1 MMDTQ
6 IILFLVSIFIAAAAI
21 AGGIV
26 WWLFTDRIRRRVA
39 DVQGPAKSSAFDIE
53 NQWMEHV
60 VRISRPLA
68 KLSLPSENWVNSPIR
83 HRLTHAGW
91 RGRATPTLFFGS
103 KTLLAIVFPLLL
115 FMFGGES
122 LFSESAETVFMQML
136 VLASIGYLIPNGVLH
151 YKVRQRQ
158 RTIVENFPDALDLM
172 TICVEAGLGL
182 DASLKKVA
190 DEIHLKS
197 KILAQE
203 LQWVIMELR
212 AGFSKEQAL
221 RNLAIRT
228 GVDEIE
234 LFVAM
239 IIQSDRFGTAMS
251 ESLRI
256 HSENLRVKRRQ
267 RAEEAAEKIS
277 LKLLFP
283 LIFLIF
289 PTLMLILAGPA
300 MLQIY
305 RLLLPALSG

>member
-1 MMDTQ
+1 MMDNQ
-6 IILFLVSIFIAAAAI
+6 IILFLVSIFIAVAAI

-39 DVQGPAKSSAFDIE
+39 DVQGPAKSSAIDVE

-68 KLSLPSENWVNSPIR
+68 KLSFPSENWVNSPIR

-197 KILAQE
+197 QILGQE
-203 LQWVIMELR
+203 LQLITMELR

-221 RNLAIRT
+221 RNFAIRT

-256 HSENLRVKRRQ
+256 HSENLRVKRQQ

-277 LKLLFP
+277 LKLLRVAR
-283 LIFLIF
+283 LISFLTHDKMFDQFCI
-289 PTLMLILAGPA
+289 
-300 MLQIY
+300 
-305 RLLLPALSG
+305 SSS

>member
-1 MMDTQ
+1 MMDIQ
-6 IILFLVSIFIAAAAI
+6 IILFFVSVFITGAAI
-21 AGGIV
+21 TGGIA
-26 WWLFTDRIRRRVA
+26 WWVLTDRVRRRVA
-39 DVQGPAKSSAFDIE
+39 DIQGPVKPSPFDAD
-53 NQWMEHV
+53 NNWMEHV
-60 VRISRPLA
+60 IRISRPLA
-68 KLSLPSENWVNSPIR
+68 KLSFPKENWVNSPMR
-83 HRLTHAGW
+83 YRLTHAGW
-91 RGRATPTLFFGS
+91 RGRAAPTLFFGS
-103 KTLLAIVFPLLL
+103 KTLLAIFFPLMLFIFIGEPLL
-115 FMFGGES
+115 
-122 LFSESAETVFMQML
+122 SENVQTVLVQMIIFAG
-136 VLASIGYLIPNGVLH
+136 VGYFIPNGVLY

-158 RTIVENFPDALDLM
+158 RTIVEHFPDALDLM

-182 DASLKKVA
+182 DASLKKVG
-190 DEIHLKS
+190 DEIYLKS
-197 KILAQE
+197 KILSQE

-221 RNLAIRT
+221 RNFAIRT

-239 IIQSDRFGTAMS
+239 LIQSDRFGTAMS

-305 RLLLPALSG
+305 RLLLPAIAG

>member
-1 MMDTQ
+1 MDMQ
-6 IILFLVSIFIAAAAI
+6 IILFLVSVFIAGSAI

-26 WWLFTDRIRRRVA
+26 WWLFTGRVRRRVA

-68 KLSLPSENWVNSPIR
+68 KLSFPSENWVNSPIR

-91 RGRATPTLFFGS
+91 RGRAAPILFFGS

-115 FMFGGES
+115 FLFGGES
-122 LFSESAETVFMQML
+122 LFSESVQTVLVQMM

-151 YKVRQRQ
+151 YKVSQRK
-158 RTIVENFPDALDLM
+158 RTIIENFPDALDLM

-197 KILAQE
+197 QILGQE
-203 LQWVIMELR
+203 LQLITMELR

-221 RNLAIRT
+221 RNLASRT

-234 LFVAM
+234 LFVTM
-239 IIQSDRFGTAMS
+239 LIQSDRFGTAMS

-305 RLLLPALSG
+305 RLLLPAMAG

>member
-1 MMDTQ
+1 
-6 IILFLVSIFIAAAAI
+6 
-21 AGGIV
+21 
-26 WWLFTDRIRRRVA
+26 VA
-39 DVQGPAKSSAFDIE
+39 DVQGPAKSSAFDVE

-68 KLSLPSENWVNSPIR
+68 KLSFPSENWINSPIR

-197 KILAQE
+197 QILGQE
-203 LQWVIMELR
+203 LQLITMELR

-221 RNLAIRT
+221 RNFAMRT

-305 RLLLPALSG
+305 RLLLPAMAG

>member
-1 MMDTQ
+1 M
-6 IILFLVSIFIAAAAI
+6 
-21 AGGIV
+21 
-26 WWLFTDRIRRRVA
+26 RY
-39 DVQGPAKSSAFDIE
+39 
-53 NQWMEHV
+53 
-60 VRISRPLA
+60 
-68 KLSLPSENWVNSPIR
+68 
-83 HRLTHAGW
+83 RLTHAGW

-122 LFSESAETVFMQML
+122 LFSESAQTVFVQMI
-136 VLASIGYLIPNGVLH
+136 VLASVGYLIPNGVLH

-221 RNLAIRT
+221 RNFAIRT

-256 HSENLRVKRRQ
+256 HSENLRVKRQQ

-305 RLLLPALSG
+305 RLLLPAMTG

>member
-1 MMDTQ
+1 MMDIQ
-6 IILFLVSIFIAAAAI
+6 IILFFVSVFIAGAAI
-21 AGGIV
+21 TGGIV
-26 WWLFTDRIRRRVA
+26 WWLLTDRVRRRVA
-39 DVQGPAKSSAFDIE
+39 DVQGPVKSSPLDAE
-53 NQWMEHV
+53 NHWMEHV
-60 VRISRPLA
+60 IRISRPLA
-68 KLSLPSENWVNSPIR
+68 KLSFPKENWVNSPIR

-91 RGRATPTLFFGS
+91 RGRAAPTLFFGS
-103 KTLLAIVFPLLL
+103 KTLLAIFFPLMLFIFIGEPLL
-115 FMFGGES
+115 
-122 LFSESAETVFMQML
+122 SENVQTVLVQMIIFAG
-136 VLASIGYLIPNGVLH
+136 VGYLIPNGVLH

-172 TICVEAGLGL
+172 TICIEAGLGL
-182 DASLKKVA
+182 DASFKKVS
-190 DEIHLKS
+190 DEIYLKS
-197 KILAQE
+197 KILSQE
-203 LQWVIMELR
+203 LQWIIMELR

-221 RNLAIRT
+221 RNFAIRT

-239 IIQSDRFGTAMS
+239 LIQSDRFGTAMS

-305 RLLLPALSG
+305 RLLLPAIAG

>member
-6 IILFLVSIFIAAAAI
+6 IIVILVSVFIAVAAI

-39 DVQGPAKSSAFDIE
+39 DVQGPAKSSAIDVE

-68 KLSLPSENWVNSPIR
+68 KLSFPSENWVNSPIR

-122 LFSESAETVFMQML
+122 LFSESAQTVFVQMM
-136 VLASIGYLIPNGVLH
+136 VLASVGYLIPNGVLH

-221 RNLAIRT
+221 RNFAIRT

-305 RLLLPALSG
+305 RLLLPAMAG

>member
-6 IILFLVSIFIAAAAI
+6 IIVILVSVFIAVSAI
-21 AGGIV
+21 TGGIV

-39 DVQGPAKSSAFDIE
+39 DVQGPSKSSVFEVE

-68 KLSLPSENWVNSPIR
+68 KLSFPSESWINSPIR

-91 RGRATPTLFFGS
+91 RGRAAPTLFFGS
-103 KTLLAIVFPLLL
+103 KTLLAIVFPLML
-115 FMFGGES
+115 FIFAGEA
-122 LFSESAETVFMQML
+122 LFSENTQTVLVQMML
-136 VLASIGYLIPNGVLH
+136 FAGVGYLIPNGVLH

-239 IIQSDRFGTAMS
+239 LIQSDRFGTAMS
-251 ESLRI
+251 ESLKI

-305 RLLLPALSG
+305 RLLLPAMAG

>member
-6 IILFLVSIFIAAAAI
+6 IILFLVSIFIAVAAI

-39 DVQGPAKSSAFDIE
+39 DVQGPAKSSAFDVE

-68 KLSLPSENWVNSPIR
+68 KLSFPSENWINPPIR

-197 KILAQE
+197 QILGQE
-203 LQWVIMELR
+203 LQLITMELR

-221 RNLAIRT
+221 RNFAMRT

-305 RLLLPALSG
+305 RLLLPAMAG

>member
-6 IILFLVSIFIAAAAI
+6 IILILVSVFIAVAAI
-21 AGGIV
+21 TGGIV

-39 DVQGPAKSSAFDIE
+39 DVQGPSKSSAIDVE
-53 NQWMEHV
+53 SQWMMHV

-68 KLSLPSENWVNSPIR
+68 KLSFPSENWVNSPIR
-83 HRLTHAGW
+83 YRLTHAGW
-91 RGRATPTLFFGS
+91 RGRAAPTLFFGS
-103 KTLLAIVFPLLL
+103 KTLLAIVFPLIL
-115 FMFGGES
+115 FFFGGES
-122 LFSESAETVFMQML
+122 FFSENAETVLAQMIL
-136 VLASIGYLIPNGVLH
+136 FSGVGYLIPNVVLH

-221 RNLAIRT
+221 RNFAMRT

-239 IIQSDRFGTAMS
+239 IIQSDRFGTTMS

-256 HSENLRVKRRQ
+256 HSENLRVKRHQ

-305 RLLLPALSG
+305 RLLLPAMAN

>member
-6 IILFLVSIFIAAAAI
+6 IILILVSVFIAVAAI
-21 AGGIV
+21 TGGIV

-39 DVQGPAKSSAFDIE
+39 DVQGPSKSSAIDVE
-53 NQWMEHV
+53 SQWMMHV

-68 KLSLPSENWVNSPIR
+68 KLSFPSENWVNSPIR

-91 RGRATPTLFFGS
+91 RGRAAPTLFFGS
-103 KTLLAIVFPLLL
+103 KTLLAIVFPLIL
-115 FMFGGES
+115 FFYGGES
-122 LFSESAETVFMQML
+122 FFSENAETVLAQMIL
-136 VLASIGYLIPNGVLH
+136 FAGVGYLIPNVVLH

-221 RNLAIRT
+221 RNFAMRT

-256 HSENLRVKRRQ
+256 HSENLRVKRQQ

-305 RLLLPALSG
+305 RLLLPAMAN

>member
-1 MMDTQ
+1 MMDTH
-6 IILFLVSIFIAAAAI
+6 ILFFLLTVFIAVAAI

-39 DVQGPAKSSAFDIE
+39 DVQGPAKSSGFDNE

-68 KLSLPSENWVNSPIR
+68 KLSFPSENWINSPIR

-151 YKVRQRQ
+151 YKVRQLQ

-197 KILAQE
+197 QILGQE
-203 LQWVIMELR
+203 LQLITMELR

-221 RNLAIRT
+221 RNFAMRT

-305 RLLLPALSG
+305 RLLLPAMAG

>member
-1 MMDTQ
+1 MDTQ
-6 IILFLVSIFIAAAAI
+6 IILFLASIFIAVAAI

-39 DVQGPAKSSAFDIE
+39 DVQGPTKSSAFDIE

-68 KLSLPSENWVNSPIR
+68 KLSFPSGKWVNSPMR
-83 HRLTHAGW
+83 YRLTHAGW

-115 FMFGGES
+115 FMFGSES
-122 LFSESAETVFMQML
+122 LFSETAQTVFVQML
-136 VLASIGYLIPNGVLH
+136 FLASIGYLIPNGVLH

-182 DASLKKVA
+182 DSSLKKVA

-221 RNLAIRT
+221 RNFAIRT

-305 RLLLPALSG
+305 RLLLPAMAG